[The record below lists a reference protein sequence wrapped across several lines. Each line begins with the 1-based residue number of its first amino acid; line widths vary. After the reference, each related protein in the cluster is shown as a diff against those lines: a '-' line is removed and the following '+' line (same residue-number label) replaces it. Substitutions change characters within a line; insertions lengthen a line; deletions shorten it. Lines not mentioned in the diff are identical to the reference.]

1 MGAKNQMEYFD
12 QIKDFFVQAGG
23 VISSFRVSDL
33 LDILLVAFVF
43 YNAIK
48 LVRETRAIQ
57 LLKGIILF
65 VIIYFFI
72 SLFQMQASSYL
83 FHSVASNA
91 LLFLVIIFSPEI
103 RHALESMGRSGL
115 PSVVSIGKREREKN
129 SEQLNNMITEVCRS
143 VSSMSEKK
151 IGALIVFERRT
162 LLGSIIET
170 GTVVD
175 AAASQE
181 LIGTIFFPKTPL
193 HDGAAIIR
201 NDRVIAAG
209 CILPLTKNT
218 GINKELGTRHRAAL
232 GVTEESDAVV
242 VVVSE
247 ETGYISIAKQGSITR
262 DISAAE
268 LREKLQNDLIENF
281 ESRSSS
287 FFGRLI
293 ERFKGK
299 RNGGNQA

>member
-1 MGAKNQMEYFD
+1 MGYFD
-12 QIKDFFVQAGG
+12 QIKDFVVQAGG
-23 VISSFRVSDL
+23 VITSFRVSDL

-43 YNAIK
+43 YSAVK

-57 LLKGIILF
+57 LFKGIILF
-65 VIIYFFI
+65 IVAYIFI
-72 SLFQMQASSYL
+72 SLFQMQASAYL
-83 FHSVASNA
+83 FHTIASNA
-91 LLFLVIIFSPEI
+91 LVILIIIFAPEI

-115 PSVVSIGKREREKN
+115 SGVVSFGKREREKN
-129 SEQLNNMITEVCRS
+129 AEQLNNMITEVCRS

-151 IGALIVFERRT
+151 IGALIGFERRT

-201 NDRVIAAG
+201 NDRVLAAG

-232 GVTEESDAVV
+232 GISEESDAVV

-247 ETGYISIAKQGSITR
+247 ETGYISIVKQGAITR
-262 DISAAE
+262 DITASE
-268 LREKLQNDLIENF
+268 LREKLQSDLIENC
-281 ESRSSS
+281 ESRKSSW
-287 FFGRLI
+287 FGRLGD
-293 ERFKGK
+293 RVKAK
-299 RNGGNQA
+299 RNGGDNA

>member
-1 MGAKNQMEYFD
+1 MGYFD
-12 QIKDFFVQAGG
+12 QIKDFVVQAGG
-23 VISSFRVSDL
+23 VITSFRVSDL

-43 YNAIK
+43 YSAVK

-57 LLKGIILF
+57 LFKGIILF
-65 VIIYFFI
+65 IVAYIFI
-72 SLFQMQASSYL
+72 SLFQMQASAYL
-83 FHSVASNA
+83 FRTIASNA
-91 LLFLVIIFSPEI
+91 LVILIIIFAPEI

-115 PSVVSIGKREREKN
+115 SGVVSFGKREREKN
-129 SEQLNNMITEVCRS
+129 AEQLNNMITEVCRS

-201 NDRVIAAG
+201 NDRVLAAG
-209 CILPLTKNT
+209 CILPLTKNN
-218 GINKELGTRHRAAL
+218 GVNKELGTRHRAAL
-232 GVTEESDAVV
+232 GVSEESDAVV

-247 ETGYISIAKQGSITR
+247 ETGYISIIKQGAITR
-262 DISAAE
+262 DITASE
-268 LREKLQNDLIENF
+268 LREKLQSDLIENF
-281 ESRSSS
+281 ESRKSSWFS
-287 FFGRLI
+287 RLVD
-293 ERFKGK
+293 RVKAK
-299 RNGGNQA
+299 RNGGNNA

>member
-1 MGAKNQMEYFD
+1 MGYFD
-12 QIKDFFVQAGG
+12 QIKDFVVQAGG
-23 VISSFRVSDL
+23 VITSFRVSDL

-43 YNAIK
+43 YSAVK

-57 LLKGIILF
+57 LFKGIILF
-65 VIIYFFI
+65 IVAYIFI
-72 SLFQMQASSYL
+72 SLFQMQASAYL
-83 FHSVASNA
+83 FHTIASNA
-91 LLFLVIIFSPEI
+91 LVILIIIFAPEI

-115 PSVVSIGKREREKN
+115 SGVVSFGKREREKN
-129 SEQLNNMITEVCRS
+129 AEQLNNMITEVCRS

-151 IGALIVFERRT
+151 IGALIGFERRT

-201 NDRVIAAG
+201 NDRVLAAG

-232 GVTEESDAVV
+232 GISEESDAVV

-247 ETGYISIAKQGSITR
+247 ETGYISIVKQGAITR
-262 DISAAE
+262 DITASE
-268 LREKLQNDLIENF
+268 LREKLQSDLIENF
-281 ESRSSS
+281 ESRKSSW
-287 FFGRLI
+287 FGRLVD
-293 ERFKGK
+293 RVKAK
-299 RNGGNQA
+299 RNGGDNA

>member
-1 MGAKNQMEYFD
+1 MEYLN

-43 YNAIK
+43 YSAVK

-65 VIIYFFI
+65 IIVYFFI
-72 SLFQMQASSYL
+72 SLFQMQASGYL
-83 FHSVASNA
+83 FKSIASNA

-115 PSVVSIGKREREKN
+115 SPVVSLGKREREKN

-143 VSSMSEKK
+143 VSAMSEKK
-151 IGALIVFERRT
+151 IGALIVFERST

-170 GTVVD
+170 GTVID
-175 AAASQE
+175 AAASEE

-193 HDGAAIIR
+193 HDGAAIVR

-209 CILPLTKNT
+209 CILPLTKNNAL
-218 GINKELGTRHRAAL
+218 NKELGTRHRAAL
-232 GVTEESDAVV
+232 GISEESDAVV

-247 ETGYISIAKQGSITR
+247 ETGYISLVKRGTITR
-262 DISAAE
+262 DITASE
-268 LREKLQNDLIENF
+268 LREKLQNDLIDNF
-281 ESRSSS
+281 ESRKETIIA
-287 FFGRLI
+287 RLADRI
-293 ERFKGK
+293 KGN
-299 RNGGNQA
+299 RNGGEQA

>member
-1 MGAKNQMEYFD
+1 MEYLN
-12 QIKDFFVQAGG
+12 QIKDFFTQAGG

-43 YNAIK
+43 YSAMK

-57 LLKGIILF
+57 LLKGIVLF
-65 VIIYFFI
+65 VVVYFFI
-72 SLFQMQASSYL
+72 SLFEMQASTYL

-91 LLFLVIIFSPEI
+91 LLFIVIIFTPEI

-115 PSVVSIGKREREKN
+115 GPVVSFGRREREKN
-129 SEQLNNMITEVCRS
+129 SEKINSMITQVCRS

-151 IGALIVFERRT
+151 IGALIVFERST

-170 GTVVD
+170 GTTVD
-175 AAASQE
+175 AATTQE

-209 CILPLTKNT
+209 CILPLTKNNE
-218 GINKELGTRHRAAL
+218 INKELGTRHRAAI
-232 GVTEESDAVV
+232 GISEESDAIV

-247 ETGYISIAKQGSITR
+247 ETGYISIIEHGTIQR
-262 DISAAE
+262 DITAAE
-268 LREKLQNDLIENF
+268 LHERLQTELIGDFNSRKSSVFSRIAERIKGGEK
-281 ESRSSS
+281 R
-287 FFGRLI
+287 
-293 ERFKGK
+293 
-299 RNGGNQA
+299 

>member
-1 MGAKNQMEYFD
+1 MGYFD
-12 QIKDFFVQAGG
+12 QIKDFVVQAGG
-23 VISSFRVSDL
+23 VITSFRVSDL
-33 LDILLVAFVF
+33 LDILLVAFAF
-43 YNAIK
+43 YSAVK

-57 LLKGIILF
+57 LFKGIILF
-65 VIIYFFI
+65 IVAYIFI
-72 SLFQMQASSYL
+72 SLFQMQASAYL
-83 FHSVASNA
+83 FHTIASNA
-91 LLFLVIIFSPEI
+91 LVILIIIFAPEI

-115 PSVVSIGKREREKN
+115 SDVVSFGKREREKN
-129 SEQLNNMITEVCRS
+129 AEQLNNMITEVCRS

-201 NDRVIAAG
+201 NDRVLAAG

-232 GVTEESDAVV
+232 GISEESDAVV

-247 ETGYISIAKQGSITR
+247 ETGYISIVKQGAITR
-262 DISAAE
+262 DITASE
-268 LREKLQNDLIENF
+268 LREKLQSDLIENF
-281 ESRSSS
+281 ESRKSSW
-287 FFGRLI
+287 FGRLVD
-293 ERFKGK
+293 RVKAK
-299 RNGGNQA
+299 RNGGDNA

>member
-1 MGAKNQMEYFD
+1 MGYFD
-12 QIKDFFVQAGG
+12 QIKDFVVQAGG
-23 VISSFRVSDL
+23 VITSFRVSDL

-43 YNAIK
+43 YSAVK

-57 LLKGIILF
+57 LFKGIILF
-65 VIIYFFI
+65 IVAYIFI
-72 SLFQMQASSYL
+72 SLFQMQASAYL
-83 FHSVASNA
+83 FHTIASNA
-91 LLFLVIIFSPEI
+91 LVILIIIFAPEI

-115 PSVVSIGKREREKN
+115 SGVVSFGKREREKN
-129 SEQLNNMITEVCRS
+129 AEQLNNMITEVCRS

-201 NDRVIAAG
+201 NDRVLAAG

-232 GVTEESDAVV
+232 GISEESDAVV

-247 ETGYISIAKQGSITR
+247 ETGYISIVKQGAITR
-262 DISAAE
+262 DITASE
-268 LREKLQNDLIENF
+268 LREKLQSDLIENF
-281 ESRSSS
+281 ESRKSSW
-287 FFGRLI
+287 FGRLVD
-293 ERFKGK
+293 RVKAK
-299 RNGGNQA
+299 RNGGDNA

>member
-1 MGAKNQMEYFD
+1 MEYLN
-12 QIKDFFVQAGG
+12 QIKDFFIQAGG
-23 VISSFRVSDL
+23 VVSSFRVSDL

-43 YNAIK
+43 YSAVK

-65 VIIYFFI
+65 VVIYFFI
-72 SLFQMQASSYL
+72 SLFEMQASTYL

-91 LLFLVIIFSPEI
+91 LLFIVIIFTPEI
-103 RHALESMGRSGL
+103 RHALESMGRNGL
-115 PSVVSIGKREREKN
+115 APVVSFGRREREKN
-129 SEQLNNMITEVCRS
+129 SEKINGMITQVCRS

-151 IGALIVFERRT
+151 IGALIVFERNT

-175 AAASQE
+175 AATTQE

-209 CILPLTKNT
+209 CILPLTKNNE
-218 GINKELGTRHRAAL
+218 INKELGTRHRAAI
-232 GVTEESDAVV
+232 GISEESDAVV

-247 ETGYISIAKQGSITR
+247 ETGYISIIEKGVIYR
-262 DISAAE
+262 DITSAE
-268 LREKLQNDLIENF
+268 LRERLQSELISNF
-281 ESRSSS
+281 GDQKPSVVSR
-287 FFGRLI
+287 I
-293 ERFKGK
+293 VERVKGK
-299 RNGGNQA
+299 RKGGEQK

>member
-1 MGAKNQMEYFD
+1 MGYFD
-12 QIKDFFVQAGG
+12 QIKDFVVQAGG
-23 VISSFRVSDL
+23 VITSFRVSDL

-43 YNAIK
+43 YSAVK

-57 LLKGIILF
+57 LFKGIILF
-65 VIIYFFI
+65 IVAYIFI
-72 SLFQMQASSYL
+72 SLFQMQASAYL
-83 FHSVASNA
+83 FHTIASNA
-91 LLFLVIIFSPEI
+91 LVILIIIFAPEI

-115 PSVVSIGKREREKN
+115 SGVVSFGKREREKN
-129 SEQLNNMITEVCRS
+129 AEQLNNMITEVCRS

-201 NDRVIAAG
+201 NDRVLAAG

-232 GVTEESDAVV
+232 GISEESDAVV

-247 ETGYISIAKQGSITR
+247 ETGYISIVKQGAITR
-262 DISAAE
+262 DITASE
-268 LREKLQNDLIENF
+268 LREKLQSDLIENF
-281 ESRSSS
+281 ESRKSSWFS
-287 FFGRLI
+287 RLVD
-293 ERFKGK
+293 RVKAK
-299 RNGGNQA
+299 RNGGDNA